1 MITPTVPSTREHQIT
16 QPAHMTHLHARA
28 LLSHSE
34 SLFALYLMD
43 IKIILRK
50 PMKYNQPSRQAAGT
64 LLYSISRTDPQTYWR
79 NQVLL
84 GWLKILFVDKIAYYE
99 CIYGALPH
107 FIAYSRTSY

>member
-1 MITPTVPSTREHQIT
+1 MITTTVPSTREHQIT
-16 QPAHMTHLHARA
+16 QPAHMIHLHVRA

-50 PMKYNQPSRQAAGT
+50 PMKYNQPSRKAACT
-64 LLYSISRTDPQTYWR
+64 LLYSISRMDPQTYWR

-99 CIYGALPH
+99 CIYGALTH
-107 FIAYSRTSY
+107 FNVYSMTSY